1 MKSSLRFIAVLSIVL
16 VYFFAISIY
25 SSNTFSPSVFFSPL
39 KTSENQL
46 HKSEVSPKLFCH
58 TAPTENSVFAGSH
71 IPVPSL
77 KNSLSGF
84 AACANATEKLFFSAI
99 SQYNFYVQNLLIRL
113 KQTDFIYPFHHFW

>member
-1 MKSSLRFIAVLSIVL
+1 MKKSLKIIAVSGILL
-16 VYFFAISIY
+16 LYCFAISIY
-25 SSNTFSPSVFFSPL
+25 SSNAFSSSVFFSPL

-58 TAPTENSVFAGSH
+58 TAPTESSVFAGSH

-77 KNSLSGF
+77 KNSLSEF
-84 AACANATEKLFFSAI
+84 AACAKATQKLYLSAI
-99 SQYNFYVQNLLIRL
+99 SQYNFYAQNLLIRL